1 MGALD
6 AIPGGPGPIDF
17 FISYSPA
24 DERWA
29 AWIAWTLEEAGYRAF
44 LQAWDFVPGTNFVDF
59 MDRGITESAAV
70 IALLSR
76 NYERSRYGRM
86 EWQAA
91 LRADPDEPE
100 RRLVT
105 VRIEDIPVDG
115 LLATLTYIDLVGVT
129 EPDRARGLLLTRV
142 AQAMEGRAR
151 PELSPGYPGNGN
163 GPAAGTG
170 TGAGSAQDLAP
181 APRPGGD
188 TGRAGRRRPS
198 ARPEYPQAAGRAAG
212 REAVSVLH
220 LAGPAFGR
228 GADPVDLQAALWGD
242 LVELADAGAPA
253 PELVVVTGDLTAT
266 GSPRECEQALTF
278 LTGIRSLLGLEPH
291 RVAVLPGGQD
301 VNQAASRAYFATCE
315 ADELRPAAP
324 YWPKWR
330 HYSRLF
336 QEFYQGL
343 DVVFDSAQPWTLF
356 PVPELGT
363 VVAGLNSSMAWT
375 HRPED
380 RYGWLGPEQAA
391 WFAQALRP
399 YENDGWLRIGAVRH
413 PVATGQAGRAGQP
426 GQAGHTVGGTGP
438 GTAGGVEPLRDA
450 DRFTRLTAPRLH
462 LLLHGPA
469 ATAADGPG
477 RGPAARP
484 LAPHLLPTSAGE
496 LPVLGATAPG
506 AHQLL
511 RLTRDGL
518 TRWPASAPTTP
529 GPTASPTAG
538 PTAGPHRL
546 TVAWRRAE
554 RAFPAPAPSPRSG
567 PPQLEES
574 RAPADTDH
582 ETRALASPQEALLAR
597 VAEVCRTRHP
607 GAQIRPVAGTT
618 TQLFVTWAESGLV
631 RQQRVAACVGTPT
644 EQEVEQFV
652 DAVHADGAGLDAEL
666 VHDGPP
672 PSRELRD
679 RARRRGV
686 RLRSFLEF
694 QGLLDLRGYVGAQT
708 ERLSTD
714 SQYHPDLYLAQ
725 RYRDAERPATD
736 EREGLVDELLR
747 LLDSD
752 HGRFVLLLGDFGR
765 GKTFA
770 LRELARRLP
779 AELPHL
785 APLFIE
791 LSALDKA
798 HSLDGLVAAHL
809 TEHGIDTLDL
819 RAFRYML
826 RQGRVVLLFDGFD
839 ELVNRVSYE
848 RAADHLQVLL
858 DAAVDNAKIVVTSRT
873 QHFSSHEQ
881 VLTAL
886 GERVGLLPQRRLIA
900 VQDFTPHQIRGYL
913 GNRYGDEE
921 TAARRMRLLEA
932 VPDLLALCR
941 NPRLLSFVADL
952 DHDRLR
958 AVAGA
963 GRALSAAGLY
973 EEVFTSWL
981 RFEERRGHGGPG
993 AAPGLQLDQL
1003 WQAVTLL
1010 ALRLWESG
1018 RSSIPLDE
1026 IVDIAGV
1033 LNGLADNRMPTPQV
1047 AHAVGSGS
1055 LLVRSDEGMFHFI
1068 HGSVGEWLV
1077 ARAAAE
1083 ALARADTTLL
1093 ARGPLSRLAVEFLC
1107 DLADHQA
1114 CQQWAR
1120 SVLDAP
1126 ETATEAARLNAV
1138 KVLDR
1143 LRVPAHTDLRG
1154 ATLAGE
1160 DLSHRDLSG
1169 VDLFGA
1175 DLRGARLL
1183 GANLS
1188 GADLRGARLAGA
1200 RLDSADLTGAD
1211 LRFADLRG
1219 ARLVRT
1225 DLRGARLRGSH
1236 WQRAALISA
1245 VTDEEVLAAPE
1256 LRAAAIAPGLPVEA
1270 GFSPSEVGVP
1280 YGFDVRSTRLPEPVA
1295 FSRDGHLLA
1304 VGSEDGSVLIC
1315 DAVTGIALRTLKD
1328 HIGRV
1333 YSVKFADDV
1342 LATGSADGTVRL
1354 WDPVSGECRHRL
1366 DVHPGGVWPLSL
1378 ARDGRLVATGDLN
1391 GVVTLWDTVTGE
1403 PRHRLPGHAAPV
1415 YTAVFSPDG
1424 ALLVTGDQRGGGRLW
1439 STANGRRLAELP
1451 GHRGT
1456 LYRSA
1461 FSPDGTLVAT
1471 ADGGPDDGTGGT
1483 VRIWEVASRRL
1494 RHTMPGHAGRIYTLA
1509 FHPDG
1514 DLLASGDTEGRIRL
1528 WNPLDGTSAGR
1539 PEDSTGKIYQ
1549 VTFDEAGTRFAAS
1562 DSDGG
1567 VRVWRVGPAD
1577 GTGGAREVTPLRR
1590 QPPEHRGSV
1599 WACRFR
1605 PGSGRGGAES
1615 DPLLVTGAND
1625 GRVRLWDPASGRS
1638 RQLLRGHGRRIG
1650 SLTFSG
1656 DGSLL
1661 AAGGNDGRV
1670 RLWEPSTGRRLRELS
1685 GRSSR
1690 LVSAVFSPEEAVLAT
1705 ATNDGDLCLW
1715 NARTGEYLRE
1725 MDVETEHVWAEAF
1738 SADGVL
1744 VATAND
1750 DDTVRIWYRRTG
1762 AHLNTLR
1769 EHRGRVRSI
1778 AFSPDGRQLLTGCDD
1793 SRVRISD
1800 LAAGRVVAELDGHTD
1815 RVYAVSPAADST
1827 WLASASWDGT
1837 AVIWVDRAVR
1847 HRLTGHVGRLWTA
1860 AAHPRRPLLATAGD
1874 DRVVRLWDPLAGTE
1888 VAGLRGHTGRILAV
1902 TFSPDGSLLASGG
1915 EDGTIR
1921 LWRVPEQGRPTALAT
1936 LLGTPDG
1943 WAALLPSGAYKCEG
1957 DVAGEFWHAV
1967 GMCRF
1972 EPGELDSHLPGV
1984 HRLSPEALL

>member
-6 AIPGGPGPIDF
+6 ATPGGPGPIDF

-59 MDRGITESAAV
+59 MDRGVTESAAV

-91 LRADPDEPE
+91 LRADPDAPD

-115 LLATLTYIDLVGVT
+115 LLATLTYIDLVGVD
-129 EPDRARGLLLTRV
+129 EPARARQLLLNRV
-142 AQAMEGRAR
+142 AAAMDGRSR
-151 PELSPGYPGNGN
+151 PELRPGYPGGAP
-163 GPAAGTG
+163 GALPPAAQT
-170 TGAGSAQDLAP
+170 QIP
-181 APRPGGD
+181 APRPVGG
-188 TGRAGRRRPS
+188 TGWAGRRRPS
-198 ARPEYPQAAGRAAG
+198 VQPEYPQAAGRAGG
-212 REAVSVLH
+212 REAVTVLH
-220 LAGPAFGR
+220 LAGPEFGR
-228 GADPVDLQAALWGD
+228 GNDPVDLQAAVWGD
-242 LVELADAGAPA
+242 LVELADSGAPT
-253 PELVVVTGDLTAT
+253 PELVVVTGDLTAS
-266 GSPRECEQALTF
+266 GSPRECEQALSF
-278 LTGIRSLLGLEPH
+278 LTGMRALLGLEPH
-291 RVAVLPGGQD
+291 RVAIVPGGQD
-301 VNQAASRAYFATCE
+301 VSQAASRAYFATCE
-315 ADELRPAAP
+315 ADELRPTP
-324 YWPKWR
+324 PFWPKWR
-330 HYSRLF
+330 HYARLF

-343 DVVFDSAQPWTLF
+343 EVVFDSAQPWTLF

-363 VVAGLNSSMAWT
+363 VVAGLNSSMAWS
-375 HRPED
+375 HRPDD

-399 YENDGWLRIGAVRH
+399 YENDGWLRIGALRH
-413 PVATGQAGRAGQP
+413 PVAAA
-426 GQAGHTVGGTGP
+426 HSGTGP
-438 GTAGGVEPLRDA
+438 GGAHQGAAHAAGGRPAGSRPTAARPARGGPDAEPLRDV

-469 ATAADGPG
+469 AARGAVGP
-477 RGPAARP
+477 
-484 LAPHLLPTSAGE
+484 LTTSAGE
-496 LPVLGATAPG
+496 VTVVGAPAAG
-506 AHQLL
+506 GHQLL

-518 TRWPASAPTTP
+518 TRWSAPDAEP
-529 GPTASPTAG
+529 QQAAVP
-538 PTAGPHRL
+538 
-546 TVAWRRAE
+546 WRRAG
-554 RAFPAPAPSPRSG
+554 RAFPVPEPAGPAPTVE
-567 PPQLEES
+567 PPQVDEV
-574 RAPADTDH
+574 RPAAGAER
-582 ETRALASPQEALLAR
+582 ETRRLTSPVDALLAR
-597 VAEVCRTRHP
+597 VAEVCRTRHQ
-607 GAQIRPVAGTT
+607 GAQIREVAGSPP
-618 TQLFVTWAESGLV
+618 QLFVTWAESGLV
-631 RQQRVAACVGTPT
+631 RQQRVAVSVQTPT
-644 EQEVEQFV
+644 LEDV
-652 DAVHADGAGLDAEL
+652 DRFADEVHADGAGLDAEL

-672 PSRELRD
+672 PPRVLRE

-686 RLRSFLEF
+686 RLRSFVEF
-694 QGLLDLRGYVGAQT
+694 QGLLDLRDYVSAQS

-714 SQYHPDLYLAQ
+714 SQYQPGLYLPQ
-725 RYRDAERPATD
+725 RFRDAERPGVQ

-770 LRELARRLP
+770 LRETARRIP

-785 APLFIE
+785 APLFID

-886 GERVGLLPQRRLIA
+886 GERVGLLPQRRLVA

-913 GNRYGDEE
+913 ANRYGDPDA
-921 TAARRMRLLEA
+921 AARRMRLLEA
-932 VPDLLALCR
+932 IPDLLALCR

-973 EEVFTSWL
+973 QEVFTSWL
-981 RFEERRGHGGPG
+981 RFEEQRGHGGPG
-993 AAPGLQLDQL
+993 AAPGLRLDQL

-1010 ALRLWESG
+1010 AVRLWESG
-1018 RSSIPLDE
+1018 RVSMALDE

-1033 LNGLADNRMPTPQV
+1033 LSGLAENPMPTSQF

-1055 LLVRSDEGMFHFI
+1055 LLIRSDEGMFHFI
-1068 HGSVGEWLV
+1068 HGSVVEWLV
-1077 ARAAAE
+1077 ARAAAA
-1083 ALARADTTLL
+1083 ALERGETELL

-1107 DLADHQA
+1107 DLADHQV
-1114 CQQWAR
+1114 CQRWAR
-1120 SVLDAP
+1120 SVLDGAH
-1126 ETATEAARLNAV
+1126 EGGEAARLNAV

-1169 VDLFGA
+1169 VDLSGA
-1175 DLRGARLL
+1175 DLTDARLL
-1183 GANLS
+1183 GADLS
-1188 GADLRGARLAGA
+1188 GADLRGATLAGA
-1200 RLDSADLTGAD
+1200 RLDGADLSGAD
-1211 LRFADLRG
+1211 LRSADLRG

-1225 DLRGARLRGSH
+1225 DLRAARLRGSR

-1245 VTDEEVLAAPE
+1245 VTDPEVLAAPE

-1295 FSRDGHLLA
+1295 FSPDGRLLA
-1304 VGSEDGSVLIC
+1304 VGSEDGSVLVC
-1315 DAVTGIALRTLKD
+1315 DAVTGVALRTLKD

-1333 YSVKFADDV
+1333 YAVKFAGDV

-1354 WDPVSGECRHRL
+1354 WDQVSGECRHRL
-1366 DVHPGGVWPLSL
+1366 DVHAGGVWPVSL
-1378 ARDGRLVATGDLN
+1378 GPSGRLVATGDPN
-1391 GVVTLWDTVTGE
+1391 GVVTLWDTGTGR
-1403 PRHRLPGHAAPV
+1403 PLHRLPGHDAPV

-1424 ALLVTGDQRGGGRLW
+1424 AQLVTGDQGGGARLW
-1439 STANGRRLAELP
+1439 STATGRRLAVLP

-1456 LYRSA
+1456 VYRSA
-1461 FSPDGTLVAT
+1461 FSPDGTLIAT
-1471 ADGGPDDGTGGT
+1471 ADGGDGTGGT
-1483 VRIWEVASRRL
+1483 VRIWEAAGRRL
-1494 RHTMPGHAGRIYTLA
+1494 LHTLPGHAGRIYTLA

-1514 DLLASGDTEGRIRL
+1514 DLLASGDTEGQVRL
-1528 WNPLDGTSAGR
+1528 WNPLDGTTAGR

-1549 VTFDEAGTRFAAS
+1549 VTFDEAGTRLAAS

-1567 VRVWRVGPAD
+1567 VRIWRVTRIPRAD
-1577 GTGGAREVTPLRR
+1577 GAGRSGGDPAARGGHEVVPLRR

-1605 PGSGRGGAES
+1605 PGAGRGSAET
-1615 DPLLVTGAND
+1615 DALLVTGGND
-1625 GRVRLWDPASGRS
+1625 GLVRLWDPASGRS

-1650 SLTFSG
+1650 SLSFSG
-1656 DGSLL
+1656 DGTLL
-1661 AAGGNDGRV
+1661 AAGGNDGVV
-1670 RLWEPSTGRRLRELS
+1670 RLWEPATGRRVRELS

-1690 LVSAVFSPEEAVLAT
+1690 LVSAEFSPEEAILAT

-1738 SADGVL
+1738 SPDGVL

-1750 DDTVRIWYRRTG
+1750 DDTVRVWYRRTG
-1762 AHLNTLR
+1762 AHLITLR

-1778 AFSPDGRQLLTGCDD
+1778 AFSPDGRRLFTGCDD

-1800 LAAGRVVAELDGHTD
+1800 VDTGRVEAELDGHTD
-1815 RVYAVSPAADST
+1815 RVYAVSPAPDGS

-1837 AVIWVDRAVR
+1837 TLIWGDGVVR

-1860 AAHPRRPLLATAGD
+1860 AAHPSRPLLATAGD
-1874 DRVVRLWDPLAGTE
+1874 DRVVRVWDPRTGE
-1888 VAGLRGHTGRILAV
+1888 QVAGLRGHTGRILAV

-1915 EDGTIR
+1915 EDGTVR
-1921 LWRVPEQGRPTALAT
+1921 LWRVRADGRPTALAT
-1936 LLGTPDG
+1936 LLGAPDG

-1972 EPGELDSHLPGV
+1972 EPGELDTHLPGV
-1984 HRLSPEALL
+1984 HRLPPEEEL

>member
-6 AIPGGPGPIDF
+6 TSPGGPGPIDF

-59 MDRGITESAAV
+59 MDRGVTESAAV

-91 LRADPDEPE
+91 LRADPDAPE

-129 EPDRARGLLLTRV
+129 EPARARELLLTRV
-142 AQAMEGRAR
+142 AQAMDGRAR
-151 PELSPGYPGNGN
+151 PELVPGYPGHG
-163 GPAAGTG
+163 GPAGPLQ
-170 TGAGSAQDLAP
+170 AQDPAQAQVP
-181 APRPGGD
+181 APRQVGGN
-188 TGRAGRRRPS
+188 GRAGRRRPS
-198 ARPEYPQAAGRAAG
+198 VQPEYPQAAGRPGG
-212 REAVSVLH
+212 REAVTVLH
-220 LAGPAFGR
+220 LAGPAFGS
-228 GADPVDLQAALWGD
+228 GYDPVDLQAAIWGD

-266 GSPRECEQALTF
+266 GSPRECEQALSF
-278 LTGIRSLLGLEPH
+278 LTGIRALLGLEPH

-301 VNQAASRAYFATCE
+301 VSQAASRAYFATCE
-315 ADELRPAAP
+315 ADELRPAPP

-330 HYSRLF
+330 HYARLF

-363 VVAGLNSSMAWT
+363 VVAALNSSMAWT
-375 HRPED
+375 HHPED

-413 PVATGQAGRAGQP
+413 PVSATAP
-426 GQAGHTVGGTGP
+426 GARSGNLAPAVRPPRGGE
-438 GTAGGVEPLRDA
+438 AEPLRDG

-462 LLLHGPA
+462 LLLHGPGDGR
-469 ATAADGPG
+469 TAP
-477 RGPAARP
+477 RT
-484 LAPHLLPTSAGE
+484 LTTTAGT
-496 LPVLGATAPG
+496 LPVLGAAAPG

-511 RLTRDGL
+511 QLTPDGL
-518 TRWPASAPTTP
+518 NRWPAP
-529 GPTASPTAG
+529 AG
-538 PTAGPHRL
+538 ERQRISVP
-546 TVAWRRAE
+546 WRRAE
-554 RAFPAPAPSPRSG
+554 RAFPPPEPARHAG
-567 PPQLEES
+567 PPQLEEV
-574 RAPADTDH
+574 REPADTDH
-582 ETRALASPQEALLAR
+582 ETRAIVTPEEALLAR
-597 VAEVCRTRHP
+597 VAEVCRTLHP
-607 GAQIRPVAGTT
+607 GAQIRPVAGTA

-631 RQQRVAACVGTPT
+631 RQQRVAVRVGTPT
-644 EQEVEQFV
+644 EEEVERFA
-652 DAVHADGAGLDAEL
+652 DSVHADGTALDAEL

-686 RLRSFLEF
+686 RLRTFLEF
-694 QGLLDLRGYVGAQT
+694 QGLLDLRGYVAAQT
-708 ERLSTD
+708 ERLATD
-714 SQYHPDLYLAQ
+714 SQYHPGLYLPQ
-725 RYRDAERPATD
+725 RYRDAERPAAD
-736 EREGLVDELLR
+736 ERDGLVDELLR

-779 AELPHL
+779 GELPHL

-886 GERVGLLPQRRLIA
+886 GERVGMLPQRRLIA

-913 GNRYGDEE
+913 GNRYGDQEA
-921 TAARRMRLLEA
+921 AARRMRLLEGI
-932 VPDLLALCR
+932 PDLLALCR

-973 EEVFTSWL
+973 QEVFTAWL
-981 RFEERRGHGGPG
+981 RFEEQRGHGGPG
-993 AAPGLQLDQL
+993 AAPGLYLDQL
-1003 WQAVTLL
+1003 WQAVTML

-1033 LNGLADNRMPTPQV
+1033 LSGLAENRMPTPQV

-1068 HGSVGEWLV
+1068 HGSVVEWLV

-1083 ALARADTTLL
+1083 ALRGGDAALL

-1107 DLADHQA
+1107 DLADHQV
-1114 CQQWAR
+1114 CQRWAR
-1120 SVLDAP
+1120 SVLDAADP
-1126 ETATEAARLNAV
+1126 ASETARLNAV

-1183 GANLS
+1183 GANLA

-1200 RLDSADLTGAD
+1200 RLDSADLSGAD
-1211 LRFADLRG
+1211 LRFADLHG

-1225 DLRGARLRGSH
+1225 DLRGARLRGSR

-1245 VTDEEVLAAPE
+1245 VTDDEVLAAPE
-1256 LRAAAIAPGLPVEA
+1256 LRAAAVAPGLPVEA

-1304 VGSEDGSVLIC
+1304 VGSEDGSVLVC
-1315 DAVTGIALRTLKD
+1315 DAVSGVALRTLKD

-1333 YSVKFADDV
+1333 YVVKFADDV

-1366 DVHPGGVWPLSL
+1366 DVHPGGVWPVSLS
-1378 ARDGRLVATGDLN
+1378 RDGRMVATGDLN
-1391 GVVTLWDTVTGE
+1391 GVVTLWDTATGE
-1403 PRHRLPGHAAPV
+1403 PLHRLPGHAAPV
-1415 YTAVFSPDG
+1415 YTAVFNPDG
-1424 ALLVTGDQRGGGRLW
+1424 TVIVTGDQGGGARLW
-1439 STANGRRLAELP
+1439 STVNGRRLAVLP

-1456 LYRSA
+1456 VYRSA

-1483 VRIWEVASRRL
+1483 VRIWEVAGRRL
-1494 RHTMPGHAGRIYTLA
+1494 RHSMPGHTGRIYTLA

-1514 DLLASGDTEGRIRL
+1514 DLLASGDTEGGIRF

-1539 PEDSTGKIYQ
+1539 AEDSTGKIYQ

-1567 VRVWRVGPAD
+1567 VRVWRVGAAE
-1577 GTGGAREVTPLRR
+1577 GAGVVGAAGVREVVPLRR

-1615 DPLLVTGAND
+1615 DPLLVTGGND

-1656 DGSLL
+1656 DGTLL
-1661 AAGGNDGRV
+1661 AAGGNDGAIRV
-1670 RLWEPSTGRRLRELS
+1670 WDPATGCRLRELS

-1738 SADGVL
+1738 SADGAL

-1762 AHLNTLR
+1762 AHLTTLR

-1793 SRVRISD
+1793 AKVRISD
-1800 LAAGRVVAELDGHTD
+1800 IATGRVEAELAGHTD
-1815 RVYAVSPAADST
+1815 RVYAVAPSPAST
-1827 WLASASWDGT
+1827 WLASVSWDGT
-1837 AVIWVDRAVR
+1837 ALIWVGRAVR
-1847 HRLTGHVGRLWTA
+1847 HRLTGHIGRLWTA
-1860 AAHPRRPLLATAGD
+1860 AAHPHRPLLATAGD
-1874 DRVVRLWDPLAGTE
+1874 DRVVRIWDPLGGTE

-1915 EDGTIR
+1915 EDGTVR
-1921 LWRVPEQGRPTALAT
+1921 LWRVPADGRPTALAT
-1936 LLGTPDG
+1936 LLGAPDG

-1972 EPGELDSHLPGV
+1972 EPGELDGHLPGV
-1984 HRLSPEALL
+1984 HRLAQEEEL

>member
-6 AIPGGPGPIDF
+6 ASPGGPGPIDF

-59 MDRGITESAAV
+59 MDRGVTESAAV

-91 LRADPDEPE
+91 LRADPDAPE
-100 RRLVT
+100 RRLLT

-115 LLATLTYIDLVGVT
+115 LLATLTYIDLVGVG
-129 EPDRARGLLLTRV
+129 EPARARELLLARV
-142 AQAMEGRAR
+142 AQAMDGRAR
-151 PELSPGYPGNGN
+151 PELVPGYPGDGLPDGAVQAR
-163 GPAAGTG
+163 GPLTARE
-170 TGAGSAQDLAP
+170 SPVP
-181 APRPGGD
+181 APRQAGG
-188 TGRAGRRRPS
+188 TGRSGRRRPS
-198 ARPEYPQAAGRAAG
+198 VQPEYPPAAGRPGG
-212 REAVSVLH
+212 REAVTVLH
-220 LAGPAFGR
+220 LAGPAFGQ
-228 GADPVDLQAALWGD
+228 GADPVDLQAAIWGD
-242 LVELADAGAPA
+242 LVELADAGAPT

-266 GSPRECEQALTF
+266 GSPRECEQALSF
-278 LTGIRSLLGLEPH
+278 LTGIRALLGLEPH
-291 RVAVLPGGQD
+291 RVALLPGGQD
-301 VNQAASRAYFATCE
+301 VSQAASRAYFATCE

-330 HYSRLF
+330 HYARLF
-336 QEFYQGL
+336 REFYQGL

-413 PVATGQAGRAGQP
+413 PVAA
-426 GQAGHTVGGTGP
+426 TGP
-438 GTAGGVEPLRDA
+438 GPRSGNLAPARPRGDAEPLRDG

-462 LLLHGPA
+462 LLLHGPGDGR
-469 ATAADGPG
+469 TAP
-477 RGPAARP
+477 RT
-484 LAPHLLPTSAGE
+484 LTTSAGE
-496 LPVLGATAPG
+496 LPVLGAAAPG

-511 RLTRDGL
+511 RLTREGL
-518 TRWPASAPTTP
+518 TRWPA
-529 GPTASPTAG
+529 PTAEQQ
-538 PTAGPHRL
+538 RL
-546 TVAWRRAE
+546 TVPWRRAQ
-554 RAFPAPAPSPRSG
+554 RAFPAPEPAPQAG
-567 PPQLEES
+567 PPQLDEVRE
-574 RAPADTDH
+574 PADTDH
-582 ETRALASPQEALLAR
+582 ETRALATPEEALLAR

-607 GAQIRPVAGTT
+607 GAQIRPVAGTAG
-618 TQLFVTWAESGLV
+618 QLFVTWAEGGLV
-631 RQQRVAACVGTPT
+631 RQQRVAASVGTPT
-644 EQEVEQFV
+644 EEEVERFAE
-652 DAVHADGAGLDAEL
+652 AVHADGATLDAEL

-694 QGLLDLRGYVGAQT
+694 QGLIDLRGHVAAQT
-708 ERLSTD
+708 ERLATD
-714 SQYHPDLYLAQ
+714 SQYHPNLYLPQ
-725 RYRDAERPATD
+725 RYRDTERPGAE
-736 EREGLVDELLR
+736 ERDGLVDELLR

-785 APLFIE
+785 SPLFIE

-913 GNRYGDEE
+913 GNRYGDQE
-921 TAARRMRLLEA
+921 AADRRMRLLEA
-932 VPDLLALCR
+932 IPDLLALCR

-973 EEVFTSWL
+973 QEVFTSWL
-981 RFEERRGHGGPG
+981 RFEEQRGHGGPG
-993 AAPGLQLDQL
+993 AAPGLHLDQL

-1033 LNGLADNRMPTPQV
+1033 LSGLTENRMPTPQV

-1068 HGSVGEWLV
+1068 HSSVAEWLV

-1083 ALARADTTLL
+1083 ALRQGDSTLL

-1107 DLADHQA
+1107 DLADHQL
-1114 CQQWAR
+1114 CQRWAR
-1120 SVLDAP
+1120 SVLDAS
-1126 ETATEAARLNAV
+1126 EATSDAARLNAV

-1183 GANLS
+1183 GANLA
-1188 GADLRGARLAGA
+1188 GADLRGARLADA
-1200 RLDSADLTGAD
+1200 RLDSADLSGAD
-1211 LRFADLRG
+1211 LRFADLHG
-1219 ARLVRT
+1219 ARLIRT
-1225 DLRGARLRGSH
+1225 DLRGARLRGSR

-1304 VGSEDGSVLIC
+1304 VGSEDGSVLVC
-1315 DAVTGIALRTLKD
+1315 DAVTGVALRTLKD

-1333 YSVKFADDV
+1333 YVVKFAGDV

-1366 DVHPGGVWPLSL
+1366 DVHPGGVWPVSL
-1378 ARDGRLVATGDLN
+1378 APDGTLVATGDLN
-1391 GVVTLWDTVTGE
+1391 GVVTLWDTATGE
-1403 PRHRLPGHAAPV
+1403 PLHRLPGHAAPV
-1415 YTAVFSPDG
+1415 YTAVFNPDG
-1424 ALLVTGDQRGGGRLW
+1424 TVLVTGDQGGGARLW
-1439 STANGRRLAELP
+1439 STVNGRRLAVLP

-1456 LYRSA
+1456 VYRSA

-1483 VRIWEVASRRL
+1483 VRIWEVAGRRL
-1494 RHTMPGHAGRIYTLA
+1494 RHSMPGHAGRIYTLA

-1514 DLLASGDTEGRIRL
+1514 DLLASGDTEGQIRF
-1528 WNPLDGTSAGR
+1528 WNPLDGTVAGR
-1539 PEDSTGKIYQ
+1539 AEDSTGKIYQ

-1567 VRVWRVGPAD
+1567 VRVWRVGAPESAAAS
-1577 GTGGAREVTPLRR
+1577 GAAGPCEVVPLRR

-1605 PGSGRGGAES
+1605 PGSGRGGAEN
-1615 DPLLVTGAND
+1615 DPLLVTGGND

-1656 DGSLL
+1656 DGTLL
-1661 AAGGNDGRV
+1661 AAGGNDGAIRV
-1670 RLWEPSTGRRLRELS
+1670 WDPATGRRLRELS

-1762 AHLNTLR
+1762 AHLTTLR

-1793 SRVRISD
+1793 TTVRISD
-1800 LAAGRVVAELDGHTD
+1800 IATGRVEAELDGHTD
-1815 RVYAVSPAADST
+1815 RVYAVAPSVHSD

-1837 AVIWVDRAVR
+1837 ALIWADRAVR

-1860 AAHPRRPLLATAGD
+1860 AAHPHRPLLATAGD
-1874 DRVVRLWDPLAGTE
+1874 DRVVRIWDPLSGAE
-1888 VAGLRGHTGRILAV
+1888 LAGLRGHTGRILAV

-1915 EDGTIR
+1915 EDGTVR
-1921 LWRVPEQGRPTALAT
+1921 LWRVPADGRPTALAT
-1936 LLGTPDG
+1936 LLGAPDG

-1972 EPGELDSHLPGV
+1972 EPGELDTHLPGV
-1984 HRLSPEALL
+1984 HRLAPEEEL

>member
-6 AIPGGPGPIDF
+6 ASPGGPGPIDF

-29 AWIAWTLEEAGYRAF
+29 AWIAWILEEAGYRAF

-59 MDRGITESAAV
+59 MDRGVTESAAV

-91 LRADPDEPE
+91 LRADPDAPE

-129 EPDRARGLLLTRV
+129 EPARARELLLTRV
-142 AQAMEGRAR
+142 AQAMDGRAR
-151 PELSPGYPGNGN
+151 PDLVPGYPGNGGSGGSG
-163 GPAAGTG
+163 GPLRTQDP
-170 TGAGSAQDLAP
+170 AQSHVP
-181 APRPGGD
+181 APRQVGG

-198 ARPEYPQAAGRAAG
+198 VQPEYPQAAGRPGA
-212 REAVSVLH
+212 REAVTVLH
-220 LAGPAFGR
+220 LAGPAFGS
-228 GADPVDLQAALWGD
+228 GHDPVDLQAAIWGD
-242 LVELADAGAPA
+242 LVELADTGAPT
-253 PELVVVTGDLTAT
+253 PELVVVTGDLTAS
-266 GSPRECEQALTF
+266 GSPRECEQALSF
-278 LTGIRSLLGLEPH
+278 LTGIRALLGLEPH

-315 ADELRPAAP
+315 ADELRPAPP

-330 HYSRLF
+330 HYARLF

-399 YENDGWLRIGAVRH
+399 YENDGWLRIGALRH
-413 PVATGQAGRAGQP
+413 PVAATAP
-426 GQAGHTVGGTGP
+426 GARSGNLAPAVRPPRG
-438 GTAGGVEPLRDA
+438 ADAEPLRDG

-462 LLLHGPA
+462 LLLHGPGDGR
-469 ATAADGPG
+469 TAP
-477 RGPAARP
+477 RT
-484 LAPHLLPTSAGE
+484 LTTSAGT
-496 LPVLGATAPG
+496 LPVLGAAAPG

-511 RLTRDGL
+511 QLTREGL
-518 TRWPASAPTTP
+518 SRWPAP
-529 GPTASPTAG
+529 AG
-538 PTAGPHRL
+538 ERQRL
-546 TVAWRRAE
+546 NQPWRRAE
-554 RAFPAPAPSPRSG
+554 RAFPPPEPAPDAG
-567 PPQLEES
+567 PPQLEEV
-574 RAPADTDH
+574 REPADTDH
-582 ETRALASPQEALLAR
+582 ETRALATPEEALLAR

-607 GAQIRPVAGTT
+607 GAQIRPVAGGTG
-618 TQLFVTWAESGLV
+618 QLFVTWAESGMV

-644 EQEVEQFV
+644 EEEVERF
-652 DAVHADGAGLDAEL
+652 AESVHADGTALDAEL

-672 PSRELRD
+672 PTRELRD

-694 QGLLDLRGYVGAQT
+694 QGLLDLRGYVAAQT
-708 ERLSTD
+708 ERLATD
-714 SQYHPDLYLAQ
+714 SQYHPGLYLPQ
-725 RYRDAERPATD
+725 RYRDAERPAAD
-736 EREGLVDELLR
+736 ERDGLVDELLR
-747 LLDSD
+747 LLESD

-779 AELPHL
+779 GELPHL

-913 GNRYGDEE
+913 GNRYGDQEA
-921 TAARRMRLLEA
+921 AARRMRLLEGI
-932 VPDLLALCR
+932 PDLLALCR

-973 EEVFTSWL
+973 QEVFTAWL
-981 RFEERRGHGGPG
+981 RFEEQRGHGGPG
-993 AAPGLQLDQL
+993 AAPGLHLDQL

-1033 LNGLADNRMPTPQV
+1033 LSGLAENRMPTPQV

-1068 HGSVGEWLV
+1068 HGSVVEWLV

-1083 ALARADTTLL
+1083 ALRRGDTTLL

-1107 DLADHQA
+1107 DLADHQV
-1114 CQQWAR
+1114 CQRWAR
-1120 SVLDAP
+1120 SVLDAADTTP
-1126 ETATEAARLNAV
+1126 ETARLNAV

-1183 GANLS
+1183 GANLAS
-1188 GADLRGARLAGA
+1188 ADLRGARLAGA
-1200 RLDSADLTGAD
+1200 RLDSADLSGAD
-1211 LRFADLRG
+1211 LRFADLHG
-1219 ARLVRT
+1219 ARLIRT
-1225 DLRGARLRGSH
+1225 DLRGARLRGSR

-1245 VTDEEVLAAPE
+1245 VTDDEVLAAPE

-1304 VGSEDGSVLIC
+1304 VGSEDGSVLVC

-1333 YSVKFADDV
+1333 YVVKFADDV

-1354 WDPVSGECRHRL
+1354 WDPVSGECRHVL
-1366 DVHPGGVWPLSL
+1366 DVHPGGVWPVSLS
-1378 ARDGRLVATGDLN
+1378 RDGRMVATGDLN
-1391 GVVTLWDTVTGE
+1391 GVVTLWDTATGE
-1403 PRHRLPGHAAPV
+1403 PLHRLPGHAAPV
-1415 YTAVFSPDG
+1415 YTAVFNPDG
-1424 ALLVTGDQRGGGRLW
+1424 TVIVTGDQGGGARLW
-1439 STANGRRLAELP
+1439 STVNGRRLAVLP

-1456 LYRSA
+1456 VYRSA
-1461 FSPDGTLVAT
+1461 FSPDGTLIAT

-1483 VRIWEVASRRL
+1483 VRIWEVAGRRL
-1494 RHTMPGHAGRIYTLA
+1494 RHSMPGHTGRIYTLA

-1514 DLLASGDTEGRIRL
+1514 DLLASGDTEGQIRF

-1539 PEDSTGKIYQ
+1539 AEDSTGKIYQ

-1567 VRVWRVGPAD
+1567 VRVWRVGAAE
-1577 GTGGAREVTPLRR
+1577 GAGVVGAAGGREVVPLRR

-1605 PGSGRGGAES
+1605 PGSGRGGAEN
-1615 DPLLVTGAND
+1615 DPLLVTGGND

-1656 DGSLL
+1656 DGTLL
-1661 AAGGNDGRV
+1661 AAGGNDGAIRV
-1670 RLWEPSTGRRLRELS
+1670 WDPSTGCRLRELS

-1738 SADGVL
+1738 SADGTL

-1762 AHLNTLR
+1762 AHLITLR

-1793 SRVRISD
+1793 ATVRISD
-1800 LAAGRVVAELDGHTD
+1800 IATGRVEAELGGHTD
-1815 RVYAVSPAADST
+1815 RVYAVAPARDSA
-1827 WLASASWDGT
+1827 WLASVSWDGT
-1837 AVIWVDRAVR
+1837 ALIWVDRAVR
-1847 HRLTGHVGRLWTA
+1847 HRLTSHIGRLWTA
-1860 AAHPRRPLLATAGD
+1860 AAHPHRPLLATAGD
-1874 DRVVRLWDPLAGTE
+1874 DRVVRIWDPLSGTE
-1888 VAGLRGHTGRILAV
+1888 LAGLRGHTGRILAV

-1915 EDGTIR
+1915 EDGTVR
-1921 LWRVPEQGRPTALAT
+1921 LWRVPADGRPTALAT
-1936 LLGTPDG
+1936 LLGAPDG

-1984 HRLSPEALL
+1984 HRLAPEEEL